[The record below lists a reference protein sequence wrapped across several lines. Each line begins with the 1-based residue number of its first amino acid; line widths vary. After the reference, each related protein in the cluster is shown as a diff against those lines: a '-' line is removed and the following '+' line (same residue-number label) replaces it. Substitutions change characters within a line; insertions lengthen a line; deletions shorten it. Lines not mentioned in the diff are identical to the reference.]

1 MLRAYLLL
9 NGVQH
14 PHNAHLLQLGSF
26 DHVATHIEWTVPARL
41 TRRNAWR
48 FGYHH
53 FMPSP
58 EDAILRVVRDGDR
71 ARRNLAALAAHL
83 GPRAPELYAPLARL
97 LPRTADPDMALNNLE
112 RLFARSEARG
122 QLPALLEHRAR
133 ELDGTLQ
140 LLATSQF
147 FADTLAAYPEF
158 LATVSHVPRRNPS
171 TAELTA
177 QLRAEV
183 DAGGD
188 DAGVLRAIRRFR
200 DRHTLRIGISDV
212 VRDRP
217 LEEVTRE
224 LARLADACVEVA
236 LQHALRTVTT
246 RFGAPMTPEGLPAKV
261 TALAFGKLGGD
272 ELNYS
277 SDIDLMFVY
286 DADGETNRRAG
297 VTNAEFFARVVGEVV
312 RLLSSHTDR
321 GFAYRVDLRLRPEGD
336 RGPLARGLA
345 STLSYYDTMGRT
357 WERQALIKLRHVGGD
372 SALARDFLSAVE
384 PFVYRKYF
392 SFAEI
397 NEVKAL
403 KRQMEAKAQRA
414 RGGDEDFPRDVKTG
428 RGGIRDIEYTVQ
440 FLQLLNGGDLPAV
453 RQRNTL
459 LALEALEIAGCLNP
473 QETFILSDAYRFLRK
488 TEHRLQL
495 LFDLQTHKLPTESDE
510 LRKLA
515 RRMGY
520 AEASGGRKPPDTE
533 APDETRTEGANASD
547 DASGGLRPPLA
558 GLSAQ
563 RRSLLDESDP
573 PPLDTRDLLV
583 DPLDR
588 FLKDLQDKTALDRTI
603 LNHLLHQSFQGED
616 ARAEPEADLI
626 LDPNPDADT
635 VRAVLGRY
643 PFRDVP
649 KAFANLSALAR
660 ESVPFL
666 SARRCRHFLASIAP
680 ALLRAVADTPDP
692 DEALTN
698 LERVSVSL
706 GAKAVLWELFSA
718 TPAALKL
725 YVELCAGSPFLSGLL
740 INNPGMVDELL
751 DSLVLNQ
758 PRTADE
764 LRAELTELLRGATD
778 PDPILHSFQDKEFLR
793 IGVGDLLGMAD
804 VRATTAALSDVA
816 DTVLAQVVELVEPEV
831 RAKCG
836 LPRAEPTPP
845 APLPEGKGEKEP
857 PRADVSGAP
866 VSVSPLPFR
875 EGGPGGLG
883 CPYVVLGLGKLGG
896 REISYHSDLDLLLIY
911 QSDGTTTRGES
922 NQLYFT
928 ELAQRVIKTM
938 SRMGPMGR
946 LYEVDMRLRPTGK
959 SGSLVLPL
967 SEFRRYFAGT
977 ACQLWERQA
986 LARAR
991 VVCGDATFADEVT
1004 AAVRAAA
1011 LGPAWCPELADEVRA
1026 MRRKLEATASARSLK
1041 RGPGGLTDVEF
1052 VVQLLQLRHGRER
1065 PAVLVPNVWDA
1076 LDALEAAGALAPD
1089 EAAVLRDGYS
1099 FLRLVEA
1106 RLRIVTDR
1114 PLTEIPEGADDR
1126 AKLARRLGFA
1136 DPGAFLAAFRAATA
1150 RVRACYDA
1158 VTLRN
1163 ANTTRM

>member
-1 MLRAYLLL
+1 
-9 NGVQH
+9 
-14 PHNAHLLQLGSF
+14 
-26 DHVATHIEWTVPARL
+26 
-41 TRRNAWR
+41 
-48 FGYHH
+48 
-53 FMPSP
+53 MPPP
-58 EDAILRVVRDGDR
+58 EDAILKCVRDPDR
-71 ARRNLAALAAHL
+71 GRRNLAALASHL
-83 GPRAPELYAPLARL
+83 GPQAPDLFSPLARL
-97 LPRTADPDMALNNLE
+97 LPRSADPDMALNNLE
-112 RLFARSEARG
+112 RLFAKPDARDH
-122 QLPALLEHRAR
+122 LPALLEARAR
-133 ELDGTLQ
+133 ELDAALQ

-147 FADTLAAYPEF
+147 FADTLVAYPEF
-158 LATVSHVPRRNPS
+158 LSGVFHVPRRNPS
-171 TAELTA
+171 TAELIA
-177 QLRAEV
+177 QLKADV
-183 DAGGD
+183 DAAGD
-188 DAGVLRAIRRFR
+188 DAAVLRAIRRFR
-200 DRHTLRIGISDV
+200 DRHTLRIGIGDV

-224 LARLADACVEVA
+224 LSRLADACVEVA
-236 LQHALRTVTT
+236 LGHALRKIAEK
-246 RFGAPMTPEGLPAKV
+246 FGTPHIPTGLPARV

-286 DADGETNRRAG
+286 DADGETNRRSG

-312 RLLSSHTDR
+312 RLLSHHTDR

-336 RGPLARGLA
+336 RGPLARSLA

-372 SALARDFLSAVE
+372 PQLARDFLQAVE

-392 SFAEI
+392 SFSEI

-403 KRQMEAKAQRA
+403 KRQMEAKAA
-414 RGGDEDFPRDVKTG
+414 RTQPEDAHFPRDVKTG

-473 QETFILSDAYRFLRK
+473 QETYILADAYRFLRK

-495 LFDLQTHKLPTESDE
+495 LFDLQTHKLPAESDE

-520 AEASGGRKPPDTE
+520 SEASGGREPP
-533 APDETRTEGANASD
+533 EGSREEQHEEGDRAQAKLAED
-547 DASGGLRPPLA
+547 PSGGSRPPLA
-558 GLSAQ
+558 AQ
-563 RRSLLDESDP
+563 KRSPLDESDP
-573 PPLDTRDLLV
+573 RPLDTRSLLV
-583 DPLDR
+583 DPLDQ
-588 FLKDLQDKTALDRTI
+588 FLKDLHDKTAIDRTI

-616 ARAEPEADLI
+616 GHSDPEADLI
-626 LDPNPDADT
+626 LDPNPDAET

-680 ALLRAVADTPDP
+680 QLLRAVSDAPDP

-698 LERVSVSL
+698 LERVSASL
-706 GAKAVLWELFSA
+706 GAKAVLWELFSVNR
-718 TPAALKL
+718 PSLEL

-758 PRTADE
+758 PRSADE
-764 LRAELTELLRGATD
+764 LRAELTELLRGAID

-793 IGVGDLLGMAD
+793 VGVADLLGMAD
-804 VRATTAALSDVA
+804 VRTTTAALSDVA
-816 DTVLAQVVELVEPEV
+816 DTILNQVVELVEPGV
-831 RAKCG
+831 QAKF
-836 LPRAEPTPP
+836 
-845 APLPEGKGEKEP
+845 
-857 PRADVSGAP
+857 GAP
-866 VSVSPLPFR
+866 R
-875 EGGPGGLG
+875 EGDGA
-883 CPYVVLGLGKLGG
+883 CPYVLLGLGKLGG
-896 REISYHSDLDLLLIY
+896 CEISYHSDLDLLLVY
-911 QSDGTTTRGES
+911 AADGTTTRGES
-922 NQLYFT
+922 NALYFT
-928 ELAQRVIKTM
+928 ELAQRVIKTA

-967 SEFRRYFAGT
+967 AEFRRYFAGR

-986 LARAR
+986 LTRARAVR
-991 VVCGDATFADEVT
+991 GDVVFADEVMT
-1004 AAVRAAA
+1004 AVRAAA
-1011 LGPAWCPELADEVRA
+1011 LGPAWCPRTADEIRS
-1026 MRRKLEATASARSLK
+1026 MRKKLEATASPRSLK
-1041 RGPGGLTDVEF
+1041 RGPGGLADVEF
-1052 VVQLLQLRHGRER
+1052 AVQLLQLKYGREH
-1065 PAVLVPNVWDA
+1065 PAILVPNVWAA
-1076 LDALEAAGALAPD
+1076 LAALEVAGVLPAD
-1089 EAAVLRDGYS
+1089 EAAALRDGYS

-1114 PLTEIPEGADDR
+1114 PLTEVPEAPDDR
-1126 AKLARRLGFA
+1126 AKLAHRLGFEGSA
-1136 DPGAFLAAFRAATA
+1136 QFLTALQEATVA
-1150 RVRACYDA
+1150 VRRTYDA
-1158 VTLRN
+1158 VTARE
-1163 ANTTRM
+1163 RV

>member
-1 MLRAYLLL
+1 M
-9 NGVQH
+9 
-14 PHNAHLLQLGSF
+14 P
-26 DHVATHIEWTVPARL
+26 PA
-41 TRRNAWR
+41 
-48 FGYHH
+48 
-53 FMPSP
+53 
-58 EDAILRVVRDGDR
+58 EDTILKAVRDADR
-71 ARRNLAALAAHL
+71 GRRNLSALSAHL
-83 GPRAPELYAPLARL
+83 SAQAQDLLGPLARL

-112 RLFARSEARG
+112 RLFARPEARA
-122 QLPALLEHRAR
+122 QLPVLLEARAR
-133 ELDGTLQ
+133 ELDSTLQ

-158 LATVSHVPRRNPS
+158 LQNLFQVHRRNPS
-171 TAELTA
+171 TAELVA
-177 QLRAEV
+177 QLRGEV
-183 DAGGD
+183 DSASD
-188 DAGVLRAIRRFR
+188 EPGVLRAFRRFR
-200 DRHTLRIGISDV
+200 DRHTLRIGIGDV

-217 LEEVTRE
+217 LEETTRE
-224 LARLADACVEVA
+224 LSRLADASIEVA
-236 LQHALRTVTT
+236 LQHALRTVTAK
-246 RFGAPMTPEGLPAKV
+246 FGTPATPAGKPAKI

-286 DADGETNRRAG
+286 DADGETNRRSG
-297 VTNAEFFARVVGEVV
+297 VTNAEIFTRVVQGVV
-312 RLLSSHTDR
+312 KLLSHHTDR
-321 GFAYRVDLRLRPEGD
+321 GLAYRIDLRLRPEGD
-336 RGPLARGLA
+336 RGPLARSLA

-357 WERQALIKLRHVGGD
+357 WERQALIKLRHVAGD
-372 SALARDFLSAVE
+372 PALARDFLSAVE

-414 RGGDEDFPRDVKTG
+414 ETADADFPRDVKTG

-459 LALEALEIAGCLNP
+459 LALDALEIAGCLNP
-473 QETFILSDAYRFLRK
+473 QETYILADAYKFLRK

-495 LFDLQTHKLPTESDE
+495 LFDLQTHKLPTAAEE

-520 AEASGGRKPPDTE
+520 PVEAQPTARSEADPPAEPEPGGGA
-533 APDETRTEGANASD
+533 APRATGSA
-547 DASGGLRPPLA
+547 
-558 GLSAQ
+558 LSAQ
-563 RRSLLDESDP
+563 RRSPLDESDK

-588 FLKDLQDKTALDRTI
+588 FLKDLHDKTALDRTI

-616 ARAEPEADLI
+616 GRSDPEADLI
-626 LDPNPDADT
+626 LDPDPDADT

-649 KAFANLSALAR
+649 KAFTNLSALAR

-680 ALLRAVADTPDP
+680 QLLRAVADTPDP

-698 LERVSVSL
+698 LERVSASL

-718 TPAALKL
+718 NPATLKL

-793 IGVGDLLGMAD
+793 IGVGDLLGKVD

-816 DTVLAQVVELVEPEV
+816 DTIIKQVAELVEPGV
-831 RAKCG
+831 RAKLG
-836 LPRAEPTPP
+836 DPVGPDGEPCP
-845 APLPEGKGEKEP
+845 AVL
-857 PRADVSGAP
+857 
-866 VSVSPLPFR
+866 
-875 EGGPGGLG
+875 
-883 CPYVVLGLGKLGG
+883 LGLGKLGG

-911 QSDGTTTRGES
+911 ADDGTTMRGEA
-922 NQLYFT
+922 NRLYFT
-928 ELAQRVIKTM
+928 ELAQRVIRVA

-967 SEFRRYFAGT
+967 AEFRRYFAG
-977 ACQLWERQA
+977 AGCQLWERQA

-991 VVCGDATFADEVT
+991 VVRGGPPFAEEV
-1004 AAVRAAA
+1004 ADAVRSAM
-1011 LGPAWCPELADEVRA
+1011 LGPAWCPELTDEVRA
-1026 MRRKLEATASARSLK
+1026 MRQKLESTAGPRSLK

-1052 VVQLLQLRHGRER
+1052 AVQLLQLKYGREH
-1065 PAVLVPNVWDA
+1065 PTILVPNVWEAIDA
-1076 LDALEAAGALAPD
+1076 MSAAHVLPPGD
-1089 EAAVLRDGYS
+1089 SAVLRDGYS

-1114 PLTEIPEGADDR
+1114 PLTELPEEPDHQ
-1126 AKLARRLGFA
+1126 AKLAHRLGFDGPA
-1136 DPGAFLAAFRAATA
+1136 AFLAALRKTTAT
-1150 RVRACYDA
+1150 VRQCYDA
-1158 VTLRN
+1158 ITLRE
-1163 ANTTRM
+1163 RS

>member
-1 MLRAYLLL
+1 
-9 NGVQH
+9 
-14 PHNAHLLQLGSF
+14 
-26 DHVATHIEWTVPARL
+26 
-41 TRRNAWR
+41 
-48 FGYHH
+48 
-53 FMPSP
+53 MPPP
-58 EDAILRVVRDGDR
+58 EDTVLAAVRDADR
-71 ARRNLAALAAHL
+71 GRRNLTALAAHL
-83 GPRAPELYAPLARL
+83 GARTADLLAALARL

-112 RLFARSEARG
+112 RLFARSEARA
-122 QLPALLEHRAR
+122 QLPALLDGDGRD
-133 ELDGTLQ
+133 LDATLQ

-147 FADTLAAYPEF
+147 FADTLTAYPEF
-158 LATVSHVPRRNPS
+158 LASVFLVPRRNPS
-171 TAELTA
+171 TTELIA

-183 DAGGD
+183 DAAGD
-188 DAGVLRAIRRFR
+188 DAGVLRAFRRFR

-212 VRDRP
+212 IRARP

-224 LARLADACVEVA
+224 LARLADASIEVA
-236 LQHALRTVTT
+236 LQQALRTVGA
-246 RFGAPMTPEGLPAKV
+246 RFGHPMAADGQPARL

-286 DADGETNRRAG
+286 DADGETNRRSG
-297 VTNAEFFARVVGEVV
+297 TTNAEFFSRAVSEVV

-321 GFAYRVDLRLRPEGD
+321 GFAYRVDLRLRPEGN
-336 RGPLARGLA
+336 RGPLARSLA

-372 SALARDFLSAVE
+372 GGLARDFLSAIE

-403 KRQMEAKAQRA
+403 KRQMEAKALRA
-414 RGGDEDFPRDVKTG
+414 ESGDDDFPRDVKTG

-473 QETFILSDAYRFLRK
+473 QETYILADAYRFLRK

-495 LFDLQTHKLPTESDE
+495 LFDLQTHKLPTSADE

-520 AEASGGRKPPDTE
+520 AETSVVRHTTTEEPSAEGDKESGDE
-533 APDETRTEGANASD
+533 AGPGKEAGEAAPNAN
-547 DASGGLRPPLA
+547 GGVRPALA
-558 GLSAQ
+558 AQ
-563 RRSLLDESDP
+563 RRSPLDESGP

-583 DPLDR
+583 DPLDQ
-588 FLKDLQDKTALDRTI
+588 FLKDLHDKTALDRTI

-616 ARAEPEADLI
+616 GRSEPEADLI
-626 LDPNPDADT
+626 LDPDPDAET

-643 PFRDVP
+643 PFRDVH

-660 ESVPFL
+660 GSVPFL
-666 SARRCRHFLASIAP
+666 SSRRCRHFLASIAP
-680 ALLRAVADTPDP
+680 ALLRAVAATPDP

-698 LERVSVSL
+698 LERVSASL

-718 TPAALKL
+718 NPATLKL
-725 YVELCAGSPFLSGLL
+725 YVELCAGSSYLSGLL
-740 INNPGMVDELL
+740 TNNPGMVDELL
-751 DSLVLNQ
+751 DSLILNQ

-764 LRAELTELLRGATD
+764 LRTELRELVRGATD

-793 IGVGDLLGMAD
+793 IGVADLLAKSD

-816 DTVLAQVVELVEPEV
+816 DTILNQVVELVEPDV
-831 RAKCG
+831 RTRFG
-836 LPRAEPTPP
+836 
-845 APLPEGKGEKEP
+845 APKEP
-857 PRADVSGAP
+857 GAGADD
-866 VSVSPLPFR
+866 
-875 EGGPGGLG
+875 
-883 CPYVVLGLGKLGG
+883 CPYALLGLGKLGG
-896 REISYHSDLDLLLIY
+896 REISYHSDLDLLLVY
-911 QSDGTTTRGES
+911 AADGPTTRGES

-928 ELAQRVIKTM
+928 ELVQRVIKTT
-938 SRMGPMGR
+938 SRIGPMGR

-967 SEFRRYFAGT
+967 GEFRRYFAGPG
-977 ACQLWERQA
+977 CQLWERQA

-991 VVCGDATFADEVT
+991 VVRGPATFATEVLT
-1004 AAVRAAA
+1004 AVRTAV
-1011 LGPAWCPELADEVRA
+1011 LGPAWRAQVVDDVRA
-1026 MRRKLEATASARSLK
+1026 MRQKLEATAGPRSLK
-1041 RGPGGLTDVEF
+1041 RGPGGLVDVEF
-1052 VVQLLQLRHGRER
+1052 VVQLLQLKYGREH
-1065 PAVLVPNVWDA
+1065 PEIFAPNVWDA
-1076 LDALEAAGALAPD
+1076 LDALSTGGVLPAD
-1089 EAAVLRDGYS
+1089 EAATLRDGYS

-1114 PLTEIPEGADDR
+1114 ALTEIPDGSEDQ
-1126 AKLARRLGFA
+1126 AKLAHRLGFTGP
-1136 DPGAFLAAFRAATA
+1136 DAFLAAFRHATA
-1150 RVRACYDA
+1150 DVRACYSA
-1158 VTLRN
+1158 ILAREK
-1163 ANTTRM
+1163 M